1 LAGPVVADDRRR
13 LVRPEREVGLA
24 QCDDTPEMLLNV
36 PRLEQRWRRG
46 RRRHQ
51 RDDIVVMN
59 GVTIP
64 DSGARVKGL
73 ANLKGVKTPIPGRT
87 GAAPGVRPPAA
98 LTFLSNRSAT

>member
-1 LAGPVVADDRRR
+1 
-13 LVRPEREVGLA
+13 
-24 QCDDTPEMLLNV
+24 
-36 PRLEQRWRRG
+36 
-46 RRRHQ
+46 
-51 RDDIVVMN
+51 MN

-98 LTFLSNRSAT
+98 L